1 MEPTSSLIPPLCE
14 PYPCTSTV
22 DFLAVVPQHEL
33 FAIFA
38 LLFIISLVVIYF
50 WQEVK

>member
-14 PYPCTSTV
+14 PYPCTST
-22 DFLAVVPQHEL
+22 DLLAVVPQHEL
-33 FAIFA
+33 FAILA
-38 LLFIISLVVIYF
+38 LLFIISMVVIYF